1 MTLPLSFSVQGPL
14 GGICIEG
21 VIFVFKE
28 GNFTN
33 CASLLFQLE
42 LFSPGKTA
50 FCLAKMDVKHW
61 RKRKAVFIAK
71 KTAFCFCQK
80 KAKHMRQNH
89 KYFPVCKPCENVIF
103 HQW

>member
-1 MTLPLSFSVQGPL
+1 MAFALSR
-14 GGICIEG
+14 

-28 GNFTN
+28 GNFIN

-61 RKRKAVFIAK
+61 RK
-71 KTAFCFCQK
+71 
-80 KAKHMRQNH
+80 
-89 KYFPVCKPCENVIF
+89 
-103 HQW
+103 

>member
-1 MTLPLSFSVQGPL
+1 MALPLSFSVQGPL

-80 KAKHMRQNH
+80 KSKTYETKPQI
-89 KYFPVCKPCENVIF
+89 FPCL
-103 HQW
+103 QTL